1 MQCSDC
7 QEALSA
13 RSDGELSD
21 LEQQLVDAH
30 LSTCSACREFAERL
44 VALNRSLRVRP
55 AESVPDLT
63 ASIIAAAPPPPR
75 GAVRP
80 SREWVRYVLVWL
92 GLVQVALAAP
102 PLFGSV
108 SGTSVHVAREV
119 GSFDLA
125 IGVGL
130 LVVAWQ
136 PRRAAGLLPMVTALV
151 GALVFTA
158 ALDVTTGRVS
168 LAAEAPHV
176 LDLVG
181 LAALWLLARSL
192 SEPRTKSGRL
202 LTA

>member
-1 MQCSDC
+1 VRNTADSPFEAGHTIAVVVTNGLKSDTGVG
-7 QEALSA
+7 AA
-13 RSDGELSD
+13 P
-21 LEQQLVDAH
+21 DADF
-30 LSTCSACREFAERL
+30 TAIMATT
-44 VALNRSLRVRP
+44 RP
-55 AESVPDLT
+55 A
-63 ASIIAAAPPPPR
+63 AKAAPH
-75 GAVRP
+75 
-80 SREWVRYVLVWL
+80 SRDWVRYVLVWV

-151 GALVFTA
+151 GALVLTA
-158 ALDVTTGRVS
+158 ALDVATGRVS
-168 LAAEAPHV
+168 LGAETPHV
-176 LDLVG
+176 LDLIG
-181 LAALWLLARSL
+181 LAALWLLTRSL
-192 SEPRTKSGRL
+192 AEQRTKPGRL

>member
-1 MQCSDC
+1 MHCSDC

-30 LSTCSACREFAERL
+30 VSACAACREFGER
-44 VALNRSLRVRP
+44 VDALNRSLRVRP
-55 AESVPDLT
+55 AESIPDLSAAIMAT
-63 ASIIAAAPPPPR
+63 ARPAR
-75 GAVRP
+75 DAVRP
-80 SREWVRYVLVWL
+80 AREWVRYVLVWV
-92 GLVQVALAAP
+92 GLMQVALAAP

-168 LAAEAPHV
+168 LAAETPHV

-192 SEPRTKSGRL
+192 SAPRTKSGRL